1 MGRTVRPPRI
11 HLLHWQRS
19 LFSSVR
25 ILFLIVLLASGSLCA
40 PSPPAAPLRQAAP
53 PSRPPALSPEPET
66 IQTNIQLVANPTL
79 FSVLAAINVGGY
91 HAGLN
96 APDSSPLRR
105 RILKTILAKNLP
117 IFGRLRQ
124 YYLIHRLADPAANLS
139 QYISLAM
146 FLGPP
151 PMFRLQLPFNE
162 LPPDAQQLQH
172 FPTLLRQFYRQA
184 DISPIWA
191 QYAPAYQAAIHA
203 YARPVQ
209 TVLNQVDDYLRLTQT
224 YQGRQYYIYPE
235 ILASPLETHARSYL
249 GNYFIIVNFHPASEL
264 HDIRHTYLHYVFDPL
279 VRQYPGA
286 IARILPLMPWLQKA
300 PRLNPQFQHS
310 PALFYVECWV
320 RAVEA
325 RLDGK
330 TRLAQ
335 QAIVRSDMAK
345 GLILTQYF
353 YQCLLHYD
361 QGVAN
366 FSRYY
371 PHAAYN
377 VPMRSLINR
386 LKHGKIHF
394 APAPKRIAPPPRP
407 RSLLAQGDRL
417 LQQGFLPDAAQLART
432 GLTKPDRDTRAQAN
446 YLLGEIAARQ
456 AHPRQAISHFQ
467 LALRQAGMFD
477 THVRTWANFYL
488 ARIYDLRGQRARALR
503 HYRAALATAAAPD
516 VRKLAREGIEHPFT
530 APRTAAKS
538 AHNQ

>member
-1 MGRTVRPPRI
+1 M
-11 HLLHWQRS
+11 
-19 LFSSVR
+19 
-25 ILFLIVLLASGSLCA
+25 LCA
-40 PSPPAAPLRQAAP
+40 QSSPAP
-53 PSRPPALSPEPET
+53 PSRQTAAPTRPPALSPGPET

-79 FSVLAAINVGGY
+79 FAVLAAINVGGY

-96 APDSSPLRR
+96 APNSSPLRR
-105 RILKTILAKNLP
+105 SILKTILAENLP
-117 IFGRLRQ
+117 IFGKLRQ
-124 YYLIHRLADPAANLS
+124 YYLLHRNSNPGKNLS

-151 PMFRLQLPFNE
+151 PMFRLQLPFND
-162 LPPDAQQLQH
+162 LPPGVQQLQH
-172 FPTLLRQFYRQA
+172 FPSLLRQFYRQA
-184 DISPIWA
+184 DIAAVWA
-191 QYAPAYQAAIHA
+191 QYAPDYQAAIHA

-209 TVLNQVDDYLRLTQT
+209 SVLNQVDDYLRLTQP
-224 YQGRQYYIYPE
+224 YQGRQYFIFPE
-235 ILASPLETHARSYL
+235 ILASPLETHARNYL
-249 GNYFIIVNFHPASEL
+249 GNYFIIVNFQPAGEL

-286 IARILPLMPWLQKA
+286 IARILPLMPWLKKA

-330 TRLAQ
+330 TRQAQ
-335 QAIVRSDMAK
+335 QAIVQRDMAN

-361 QGVAN
+361 RGVAN

-377 VPMRSLINR
+377 VPMRSLISQ

-394 APAPKRIAPPPRP
+394 APALQRIAPPPRA

-417 LQQGFLPDAAQLART
+417 LLQGFLPAAAQLAQA
-432 GLTKPDRDTRAQAN
+432 GLVKPNRDTRAQAN

-456 AHPRQAISHFQ
+456 AHPRQAVQHFR
-467 LALRQAGMFD
+467 LALRQADMLD
-477 THVRTWANFYL
+477 THVRTWANIYL
-488 ARIYDLRGQRARALR
+488 ARIYDLRRQRARALR

-516 VRKLAREGIEHPFT
+516 VRKLAREGIAHTFS
-530 APRTAAKS
+530 APRTAADS
-538 AHNQ
+538 AHNQCVPCKTDTNLRSRLRLAGGRPL

>member
-1 MGRTVRPPRI
+1 MRT
-11 HLLHWQRS
+11 
-19 LFSSVR
+19 
-25 ILFLIVLLASGSLCA
+25 LFLIAWLAGGVVFAQPA
-40 PSPPAAPLRQAAP
+40 PAPPLRRTTAP
-53 PSRPPALSPEPET
+53 AQPPALSPGPE
-66 IQTNIQLVANPTL
+66 IVQTNIQLVANPTL
-79 FSVLAAINVGGY
+79 FTVLAAINVGGY
-91 HAGLN
+91 HAGLG
-96 APDSSPLRR
+96 ARDASPLRH

-117 IFGRLRQ
+117 VFGKLRQ
-124 YYLIHRLADPAANLS
+124 YYLLHRNANPGKNLS

-151 PMFRLQLPFNE
+151 PLFRLQLPFNE

-172 FPTLLRQFYRQA
+172 FPSLLVQFYRQA
-184 DISPIWA
+184 DISAVWA
-191 QYAPAYQAAIHA
+191 RYAPNYQAAIHA

-224 YQGRQYYIYPE
+224 YQGRQYFIFPE
-235 ILASPLETHARSYL
+235 ILASPLETHARNYL
-249 GNYFIIVNFHPASEL
+249 GNYFIIVNFQPAGEL

-330 TRLAQ
+330 TRPAQ
-335 QAIVRSDMAK
+335 EAIVQDDMAK

-353 YQCLLHYD
+353 YQSLLHYD
-361 QGVAN
+361 RGVAN

-377 VPMRSLINR
+377 VPMRSLISQ
-386 LKHGKIHF
+386 LQHGKIHF
-394 APAPKRIAPPPRP
+394 APALKRIAPPPRG

-417 LQQGFLPDAAQLART
+417 LLQGFLPDAARLAQS
-432 GLTKPDRDTRAQAN
+432 GLSQPKRDTRAQAN

-456 AHPRQAISHFQ
+456 AHPRQAIGHFR
-467 LALRQAGMFD
+467 LALSQAGMFD

-488 ARIYDLRGQRARALR
+488 GRIYDLRRQRSRALR

-516 VRKLAREGIEHPFT
+516 VRKLIRAGIAHPFT
-530 APRTAAKS
+530 APHPAANS
-538 AHNQ
+538 AHN